1 VKVGFT
7 GSRLGLASAQAV
19 ALRDLMRR
27 LRPSELHHGD
37 CVGADDRMVT
47 IARDLGVGHVE
58 SHPPTDDRM
67 RAFAP
72 SDHIGQPL
80 PYLKRNEAIVI
91 ASDVLIAAP
100 DSPERKRSGTW
111 ATVRFA
117 RKLKRT
123 IYIVMPC
130 GRIEVEG
137 D

>member
-1 VKVGFT
+1 
-7 GSRLGLASAQAV
+7 
-19 ALRDLMRR
+19 
-27 LRPSELHHGD
+27 
-37 CVGADDRMVT
+37 
-47 IARDLGVGHVE
+47 LGVGHVE